1 MRIARTVDL
10 MRIDKSHNILFLFKA
25 KVESQMANASLAT
38 TNIGNQEP
46 SEAPPPSHFRSTLPV
61 PGASGSTNSSN
72 PMAQSL
78 TMLETVTGSSED
90 MKTWVSEYN
99 FPAVLSR
106 CKFPKE
112 YDAIHELQ
120 TNKYVSIILCL
131 QI

>member
-1 MRIARTVDL
+1 
-10 MRIDKSHNILFLFKA
+10 
-25 KVESQMANASLAT
+25 MANASLAT

-78 TMLETVTGSSED
+78 TMLETVTGSSGD

-120 TNKYVSIILCL
+120 TNKYVHIILCI
-131 QI
+131 QIWNDISSKIRQNKIK

>member
-1 MRIARTVDL
+1 
-10 MRIDKSHNILFLFKA
+10 
-25 KVESQMANASLAT
+25 MANASNV
-38 TNIGNQEP
+38 TNSLGGQEP

-61 PGASGSTNSSN
+61 PGASGTSNSILNPVSQSST
-72 PMAQSL
+72 L
-78 TMLETVTGSSED
+78 LETVTGSSEE

-120 TNKYVSIILCL
+120 TNKYVHIIFCI
-131 QI
+131 QTYNDT